1 MKFDLTAIA
10 FFASIFGVF
19 YVFFTT
25 RYKERIALIEK
36 GANAGLF
43 YHESKP
49 FNWAKLILKI
59 GMFFMGVAVGI
70 FVAALLVKTGF
81 LGKRSEDALYP
92 SLIFFFGGLSLV
104 LSYIFID
111 RKKKEE

>member
-10 FFASIFGVF
+10 FFASIFGIVYIF
-19 YVFFTT
+19 LNT
-25 RYKERIALIEK
+25 RHKERLKINEK
-36 GANAGLF
+36 GVDASLF
-43 YHESKP
+43 HSEKKLVNWSK
-49 FNWAKLILKI
+49 ITLKV
-59 GMFFMGVAVGI
+59 GMFFMGIALGI
-70 FVAALLVKTGF
+70 FLAALLVKTGF

-104 LSYIFID
+104 LSYLID